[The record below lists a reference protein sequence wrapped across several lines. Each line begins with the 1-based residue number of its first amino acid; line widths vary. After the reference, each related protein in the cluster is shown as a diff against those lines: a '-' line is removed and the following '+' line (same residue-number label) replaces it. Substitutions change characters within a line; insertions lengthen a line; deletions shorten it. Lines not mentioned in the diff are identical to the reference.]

1 LVSSA
6 GVISALA
13 LSDRAAALATTS
25 LGFMT
30 SVLALVGEH
39 MDAPHFGARK
49 SLGELTSELLDI
61 EREVKEQTLLLLG
74 MSGPAGPCR
83 RYGGEKGERIGGKAA
98 GADLMGPPRLIVA
111 RFS

>member
-1 LVSSA
+1 
-6 GVISALA
+6 VISALA
-13 LSDRAAALATTS
+13 LSNRAAALATAS

-74 MSGPAGPCR
+74 MSGPADL
-83 RYGGEKGERIGGKAA
+83 AA
-98 GADLMGPPRLIVA
+98 ATAAARKVNELAARLRVLILWGLHG
-111 RFS
+111 